1 MLKWIDFT
9 WIAVAAF
16 LYHPE
21 KWFLFGMRTE
31 NCRDEPHVWEN
42 RWGWLKFGETIQW
55 AMMRELTEESGRTFD
70 TTQIHS
76 LGYRE
81 QVREHEG
88 QKTHRIVFYHLI
100 ILTGDEDIRNM
111 EVDKRA
117 GMQFFP
123 ADALPPREQCL
134 TILYPTLSDFRERI
148 EELIETRLSLEQ

>member
-42 RWGWLKFGETIQW
+42 RWGGVDFGETIQE
-55 AMMRELTEESGRTFD
+55 AMIRELEEESGRLFD
-70 TTQIHS
+70 PTQIHS

-81 QVREHEG
+81 QVREHGG
-88 QKTHRIVFYHLI
+88 QQTHRIVFYHLI

-111 EVDKRA
+111 EQDKRA
-117 GMQFFP
+117 GMEFFP
-123 ADALPPREQCL
+123 ADALPSREDCL
-134 TILYPTLSDFRERI
+134 TILYPTLSDFRESI
-148 EELIETRLSLEQ
+148 EQLIGTKLSLG